1 MNNITNF
8 AAKFSKIASKI
19 AFATAL
25 VFVAWMLIQPNTAAA
40 GTNVTPST
48 RRITAMS
55 RQTIVRRAVVV
66 SSVNVVSSATEP
78 VVPTEPRNVVLAATE
93 PNAPANVVSSATE
106 PTTNTSKVRTAP
118 RIDVSGSRITRK

>member
-8 AAKFSKIASKI
+8 AAKFSKIA
-19 AFATAL
+19 FAIAL
-25 VFVAWMLIQPNTAAA
+25 VFVAWMLIQPNSAAA
-40 GTNVTPST
+40 GTDVTPST